1 MALAAGPSPARKGEM
16 MRELQGAVALVTG
29 GGTGLGRA
37 ISLALAAA
45 GAHVA
50 INYSRSGEEARA
62 TAADVEATGVR
73 ALAVQADVAD
83 DAQARA
89 MVDQVAVEFGRLD
102 VLVTHAG
109 MTVFV
114 PFDDLEG
121 MTEAD
126 WDRIMAVNTKGPWL
140 CARACAP
147 VMRRNGGGSVINI
160 TSVSGVRPGGSCL
173 AYSVSKGA
181 TEMLTRALALALAPD
196 IAVNAIA
203 PGLMDTRWG
212 RLWGDAHFERQAES
226 NLLGRIPSLED
237 LAAGAVFLAQNT
249 SMTGRTLVIDGGAL
263 R

>member
-1 MALAAGPSPARKGEM
+1 MGSDLSG
-16 MRELQGAVALVTG
+16 QVALVTG

-45 GAHVA
+45 GQDVA
-50 INYSRSGEEARA
+50 INYSRSAAEAESTVAEVRA
-62 TAADVEATGVR
+62 IGRR
-73 ALAVQADVAD
+73 ALAIQADVSLD
-83 DAQARA
+83 SEVRA
-89 MVDQVAVEFGRLD
+89 MVDRAASELGRLD
-102 VLVTHAG
+102 VLVNNAG

-114 PFDDLEG
+114 PFPDLEG

-147 VMRRNGGGSVINI
+147 VMRRTGGGHVINI
-160 TSVSGVRPGGSCL
+160 TSVSGLRPGGSCV

-181 TEMLTRALALALAPD
+181 TEMLTKALAIALAPD
-196 IAVNAIA
+196 IAVNSIA

-212 RLWGDAHFERQAES
+212 RLWGDEHFERQAKG

-237 LAAGAVFLAQNT
+237 IADTAVYLAGNR
-249 SMTGRTLVIDGGAL
+249 SITGRTLIVDGGAI